1 MTLFEAVAIV
11 AAGFAAGTINAVV
24 GSGTLITFP
33 TLLAFGYPPV
43 TANVTNTVGLFPG
56 SFSGVV
62 GFRRELA
69 GQRDRIRRLVP
80 AQAAG
85 GLVGGL
91 LLLTLPAEA
100 FDAIVPVLI
109 LLACVLVVVQPA
121 LTRRLA
127 GRQRHTHGG
136 PWLVVCVFVTGM
148 YGGYFGA
155 AQGVILIALL
165 AVLIDD
171 VLNRLN
177 ALKNLLAGAA
187 NLVAAVLF
195 ALTAPVEWGVAGLIA
210 IGSIA
215 GGQLGAVIGRRLP
228 APLLRGVIVV
238 IGLAAV
244 INLVRG

>member
-1 MTLFEAVAIV
+1 MTAFEVVVIV

-69 GQRDRIRRLVP
+69 GQRDRVRRLVP
-80 AQAAG
+80 PQAIG

-91 LLLTLPAEA
+91 LLLTLPAAA
-100 FDAIVPVLI
+100 FDAIVPALI
-109 LLACVLVVVQPA
+109 LLACVLVVIQPA

-127 GRQRHTHGG
+127 GRRRHAHGG
-136 PWLVVCVFVTGM
+136 PLLMASVFLTGV

-165 AVLIDD
+165 AVMIDD
-171 VLNRLN
+171 ELNRLN
-177 ALKNLLAGAA
+177 GLKNLLAGTA
-187 NLVAAVLF
+187 NLVAAALF
-195 ALTAPVEWGVAGLIA
+195 ALTAPIDWGVAALLA
-210 IGSIA
+210 LGSIA
-215 GGQLGAVIGRRLP
+215 GGQVGAVVGRRIP
-228 APLLRGVIVV
+228 APLLRAVIVV
-238 IGLAAV
+238 IGLVAA
-244 INLVRG
+244 INLLRG